1 MWYYGKSGFF
11 VVIHWSFNMPSV
23 ARIAQ
28 KSFLKIHNTWELP
41 GTSLPWP
48 VVFKA
53 VLRPPAFCPPPLKNL
68 WSATGFSAYSKGLKT
83 SFAIKPCGFS
93 CFGKTLCFN
102 CSEKLSFRFL
112 PSSYLDGYLDKFRY
126 QIQFWLIAYY

>member
-1 MWYYGKSGFF
+1 
-11 VVIHWSFNMPSV
+11 MPSV

-53 VLRPPAFCPPPLKNL
+53 VLRPPAFCPPPLKKIFDPPLDSVPIQKDLKHHLLSNL
-68 WSATGFSAYSKGLKT
+68 VDSRVLVKHFVLIVLK
-83 SFAIKPCGFS
+83 S
-93 CFGKTLCFN
+93 C
-102 CSEKLSFRFL
+102 
-112 PSSYLDGYLDKFRY
+112 PSDFYLRV
-126 QIQFWLIAYY
+126 I

>member
-1 MWYYGKSGFF
+1 
-11 VVIHWSFNMPSV
+11 MPSV

-53 VLRPPAFCPPPLKNL
+53 VLRPPAFCPPLKKIFDPPLDSVPIQKDL
-68 WSATGFSAYSKGLKT
+68 IKT

-126 QIQFWLIAYY
+126 QIQF